1 MLLLGE
7 LEIMKAGGNKFFE
20 LKIVVFNSAC
30 MFVNEL
36 HNWVWQLTENEVSWK
51 EPVYTIRNP

>member
-36 HNWVWQLTENEVSWK
+36 HN
-51 EPVYTIRNP
+51 